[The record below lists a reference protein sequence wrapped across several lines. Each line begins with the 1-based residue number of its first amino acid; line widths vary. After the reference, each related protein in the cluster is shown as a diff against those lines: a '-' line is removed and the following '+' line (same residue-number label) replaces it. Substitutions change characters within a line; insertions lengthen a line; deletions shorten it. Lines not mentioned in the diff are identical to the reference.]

1 MNKTSAIILSV
12 IIAVVVFGTLYIN
25 NEIEKDRIETEKYNE
40 EYEERIKQRKIEQDK
55 AIKIISEDTH
65 IDLEE
70 FLTIQNGMTY
80 EEVKEI
86 IGCDGTITSELG
98 EKGTAYYTISYRWTG
113 FEDYTSASLIFQNG
127 KLASKMQIGLE

>member
-1 MNKTSAIILSV
+1 MK
-12 IIAVVVFGTLYIN
+12 
-25 NEIEKDRIETEKYNE
+25 K
-40 EYEERIKQRKIEQDK
+40 RIKQRKIEQDK
-55 AIKIISEDTH
+55 AIKIISEDMH

-70 FLTIQNGMTY
+70 FFNNTKWYDLWRSKRNY
-80 EEVKEI
+80 RLWWNN
-86 IGCDGTITSELG
+86 TSELG